1 QGGLAL
7 RRHGADGRDRVRRA
21 RHRRQGPGLRPLG
34 RAGGA
39 AGGGVSPLRDISM
52 QSARSNDRALFFCRA
67 RATPVARL
75 RSRSWPFP
83 FFICKMP
90 HMAVIAET
98 LASLRFYGDDL
109 DPEAL
114 TRQLGGPPSKSW
126 RKGEV
131 FGAKRTARRTGA
143 WILNA
148 DRREP
153 GDLDGQIDE
162 IFSKLTHDLSVWR
175 DLAGY
180 RPDLFVGLML
190 EQSNEGIELNGK
202 SLSLLADRGVRLGL
216 DVYGPLSRLRNIQIV
231 DGADNA
237 TFSIFQA
244 TNEEFHEIFPGPGQ
258 DMEI

>member
-1 QGGLAL
+1 
-7 RRHGADGRDRVRRA
+7 
-21 RHRRQGPGLRPLG
+21 
-34 RAGGA
+34 
-39 AGGGVSPLRDISM
+39 
-52 QSARSNDRALFFCRA
+52 
-67 RATPVARL
+67 
-75 RSRSWPFP
+75 
-83 FFICKMP
+83 
-90 HMAVIAET
+90 
-98 LASLRFYGDDL
+98 
-109 DPEAL
+109 
-114 TRQLGGPPSKSW
+114 
-126 RKGEV
+126 V

-258 DMEI
+258 DMEISEDFAKRVGETRSAQILQAIWERPILKRDAKGIDGTLYYNTERKRHYLPSSKREVDFDDSAINSAQRRLFAENR